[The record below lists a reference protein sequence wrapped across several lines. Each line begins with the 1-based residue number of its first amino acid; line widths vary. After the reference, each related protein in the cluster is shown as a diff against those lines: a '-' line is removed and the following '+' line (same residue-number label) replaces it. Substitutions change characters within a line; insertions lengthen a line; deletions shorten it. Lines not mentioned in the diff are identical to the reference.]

1 VLRHWLLLCL
11 FCSSPILAGTAEETE
26 KKIKQL
32 TAQMQSLQK
41 SVAKKQGDQQALQK
55 TLREDERKIAEI
67 ASKKREVT
75 LSINNLT
82 GRANALSG
90 DQTRLKQSVEQERAL
105 LVSLLQE
112 QYRKGR
118 QPRLKMILSGTEP
131 QTVDRMLRYYDHLS
145 DVLKKRVTNYQ
156 TLLGDFDQNRAEL
169 SATESQLLSEKQALV
184 EQENRLEQAYRQRLK
199 TLDEIKRDI
208 GSEKNQLTKLEQDR
222 KQLESLL
229 VEIEQSLKDNFV
241 DIDTPQIAKRK
252 GKLDWPVSGKL
263 ALKYGSKKSTLSSD
277 GIFISSDSGRAVRVV
292 HPGRVVFSEWLRGY
306 GLLIIV
312 DHGDDYLSLYG
323 HNQSLLRNTGDWV
336 QAGETLS
343 LTGSSGGY
351 DQTGL
356 YFSLRHNGKSF
367 NPVPWLNKKR

>member
-1 VLRHWLLLCL
+1 
-11 FCSSPILAGTAEETE
+11 
-26 KKIKQL
+26 
-32 TAQMQSLQK
+32 MQSLQK

-156 TLLGDFDQNRAEL
+156 TLLGDFDQNRADL

-184 EQENRLEQAYRQRLK
+184 EQETRLEQAYRKRLK

-208 GSEKNQLTKLEQDR
+208 GSEKNQLTKLAHFMPRGRCSE
-222 KQLESLL
+222 
-229 VEIEQSLKDNFV
+229 F
-241 DIDTPQIAKRK
+241 
-252 GKLDWPVSGKL
+252 
-263 ALKYGSKKSTLSSD
+263 SS
-277 GIFISSDSGRAVRVV
+277 S
-292 HPGRVVFSEWLRGY
+292 W
-306 GLLIIV
+306 GL
-312 DHGDDYLSLYG
+312 
-323 HNQSLLRNTGDWV
+323 
-336 QAGETLS
+336 
-343 LTGSSGGY
+343 
-351 DQTGL
+351 
-356 YFSLRHNGKSF
+356 
-367 NPVPWLNKKR
+367 

>member
-1 VLRHWLLLCL
+1 VFRRWLILCL
-11 FCSSPILAGTAEETE
+11 FCCSSAIAGTAEETQQ
-26 KKIKQL
+26 KIKQL

-55 TLREDERKIAEI
+55 KLREDERKIADI
-67 ASKKREVT
+67 ATKKREVSS
-75 LSINNLT
+75 SINNLT
-82 GRANALSG
+82 GRASALSS
-90 DQTRLKQSVEQERAL
+90 DQKRLKQAVEKERAL
-105 LVSLLQE
+105 LISLLQE

-118 QPRLKMILSGTEP
+118 QPRLKMILSGAEP

-145 DVLKKRVTNYQ
+145 GVLKQRVTNYQ
-156 TLLGDFDQNRAEL
+156 ALLGDFDQNRADL
-169 SATESQLLSEKQALV
+169 SATESQLLSEKQILV
-184 EQENRLEQAYRQRLK
+184 EQENQLKQAYQQRLT
-199 TLDEIKRDI
+199 TLDKIKREI
-208 GSEKNQLTKLEQDR
+208 GSEKNQLAKLEQDR

-229 VEIEQSLKDNFV
+229 VEIEKSLKDNFV

-263 ALKYGSKKSTLSSD
+263 VLKYGSKKSTLSTD
-277 GIFISSDSGRAVRVV
+277 GIFISSDSGKAVRVV

-336 QAGETLS
+336 QAGETIS

>member
-1 VLRHWLLLCL
+1 MFRHWLLLGL
-11 FCSSPILAGTAEETE
+11 FCCSPVLAGTAEETE
-26 KKIKQL
+26 QKIKQL

-41 SVAKKQGDQQALQK
+41 SVAKKQGDQQSLQK
-55 TLREDERKIAEI
+55 KLREDERKIAEI
-67 ASKKREVT
+67 SSKKREVS
-75 LSINNLT
+75 LSINKLT
-82 GRANALSG
+82 GRANTLTS
-90 DQTRLKQSVEQERAL
+90 DQTRLKQAVEKERAL
-105 LVSLLQE
+105 LISLLQE

-145 DVLKKRVTNYQ
+145 DILKTRVTNYQ
-156 TLLGDFDQNRAEL
+156 RLLGDFDQNRADL
-169 SATESQLLSEKQALV
+169 SATESQLVSEKQALV
-184 EQENRLEQAYRQRLK
+184 EQENRLKQAYQQRLK

-208 GSEKNQLTKLEQDR
+208 GSEKNLLAKLEQDR

-263 ALKYGSKKSTLSSD
+263 ALKYGSKKSTLSTD
-277 GIFISSDSGRAVRVV
+277 GIFISSDSGKAVRVV

-336 QAGETLS
+336 QAGETIS

>member
-1 VLRHWLLLCL
+1 VLPYWLLLCF

-41 SVAKKQGDQQALQK
+41 SVEKKQGDQQALQK

-90 DQTRLKQSVEQERAL
+90 DQTRLKQSVEKERAL

-156 TLLGDFDQNRAEL
+156 TLLGDFDQNRADL

-184 EQENRLEQAYRQRLK
+184 EQETRLEQAYRKRLK
-199 TLDEIKRDI
+199 TLDEIKRNI

-277 GIFISSDSGRAVRVV
+277 GIFISSDSGKAVRVV
-292 HPGRVVFSEWLRGY
+292 HPGRVVFSEWLKGY

>member
-1 VLRHWLLLCL
+1 
-11 FCSSPILAGTAEETE
+11 
-26 KKIKQL
+26 
-32 TAQMQSLQK
+32 MQSLQK

-55 TLREDERKIAEI
+55 TLREDEHKIAEI
-67 ASKKREVT
+67 AFKKREVT

-90 DQTRLKQSVEQERAL
+90 DQTRLKQAVEKERAL

-184 EQENRLEQAYRQRLK
+184 EQETRLEQAYRKRLK
-199 TLDEIKRDI
+199 TLAEIKRDI

-277 GIFISSDSGRAVRVV
+277 GIFISSDSGKAVRVV
-292 HPGRVVFSEWLRGY
+292 HPGRVVFSEWLKGY

>member
-1 VLRHWLLLCL
+1 
-11 FCSSPILAGTAEETE
+11 
-26 KKIKQL
+26 
-32 TAQMQSLQK
+32 MQSLQK

-90 DQTRLKQSVEQERAL
+90 DQARLKQSVEKERAL

-156 TLLGDFDQNRAEL
+156 TLLGDFDQNRADL

-184 EQENRLEQAYRQRLK
+184 EQETRLEQAYRKRLK

-277 GIFISSDSGRAVRVV
+277 GIFISSDSGKAVRVV
-292 HPGRVVFSEWLRGY
+292 HPGRVVFSEWLKGY